1 MSLDEADSSLNDA
14 LKRIINFASERE
26 WEQFHTPKNIA
37 SSISIEAAELLE
49 CFQGENPSIS
59 EVLGNE
65 VLLNSVEEE
74 VADVL
79 IYALRMC
86 SILSMDVIET
96 VNKKLVKNGQKY
108 PIEKSRGSS
117 LKSKNYDYKGVLK

>member
-14 LKRIINFASERE
+14 LKRINNFASERE
-26 WEQFHTPKNIA
+26 WGQFHTPKNIA

-49 CFQGENPSIS
+49 CFQWENPSIS

-117 LKSKNYDYKGVLK
+117 LKSKKYDYKGVLK

>member
-14 LKRIINFASERE
+14 LKRINNFASERE
-26 WEQFHTPKNIA
+26 WGQFHTPKNIA

-49 CFQGENPSIS
+49 CFQWDNPSIS
-59 EVLGNE
+59 EVLENE

-74 VADVL
+74 IADVL

-86 SILSMDVIET
+86 SILSMDVVET
-96 VNKKLVKNGQKY
+96 VNKKLVKNGEKY
-108 PIEKSRGSS
+108 P
-117 LKSKNYDYKGVLK
+117 LNKSKGKYSKYNRFVNEEG

>member
-14 LKRIINFASERE
+14 LKRINNFSSERE
-26 WEQFHTPKNIA
+26 WGQFHTPKNIA

-49 CFQGENPSIS
+49 CFQWENPSIS

-117 LKSKNYDYKGVLK
+117 LKSKKI

>member
-1 MSLDEADSSLNDA
+1 MSLDEKNSGLIDVV
-14 LKRIINFASERE
+14 KQINSFASERE
-26 WEQFHTPKNIA
+26 WDQFHTPKNIA

-49 CFQGENPSIS
+49 CFQWDNPSIS
-59 EVLGNE
+59 EVLENE

-96 VNKKLVKNGQKY
+96 VNKKLVKNGEKY
-108 PIEKSRGSS
+108 PIEKSIGSS
-117 LKSKNYDYKGVLK
+117 LKSKKL

>member
-1 MSLDEADSSLNDA
+1 MSLDEADSGLNDA
-14 LKRIINFASERE
+14 LKRINNFASERE
-26 WEQFHTPKNIA
+26 WGQFHTPKNIA

-49 CFQGENPSIS
+49 CFQWENPSIS

-86 SILSMDVIET
+86 SILSMNVNET
-96 VNKKLVKNGQKY
+96 VNKKLVKNGEKY
-108 PIEKSRGSS
+108 PIEKSIGSS
-117 LKSKNYDYKGVLK
+117 LKSKKL

>member
-14 LKRIINFASERE
+14 LKRINNFASERE
-26 WEQFHTPKNIA
+26 WGQFHTPKNIA

-49 CFQGENPSIS
+49 CFQWENPSIS

-117 LKSKNYDYKGVLK
+117 LKSKKL